1 MESQLSILQ
10 ESLTAKRQ
18 VLLEIQEYNRK
29 QEAVFTAEEVDM
41 SLFDEAIEEK
51 GRLIDRLTQLDDGF
65 DSMYQKLARE
75 LENNRERHA
84 DQIRAIQQQIREITD
99 LGVSIQAQE
108 ARNKSLV
115 EKFFSRE
122 RRDIRASRQNSA
134 KAYNFY
140 KSMSSL
146 NAANSESSYD
156 SKQ

>member
-1 MESQLSILQ
+1 MESQLSILR

-18 VLLEIQEYNRK
+18 ILLEIQEYNRR
-29 QEAVFTAEEVDM
+29 QEAVFTAEEVDI

-51 GRLIDRLTQLDDGF
+51 GRLIDKLTQLDDGF

-75 LENNRERHA
+75 LENNRERYA
-84 DQIRAIQQQIREITD
+84 EQIHEIQQQIKEITD
-99 LGVSIQAQE
+99 LGVSIQVQE

-122 RRDIRASRQNSA
+122 RKSMRTNLKNSA
-134 KAYNFY
+134 KAYSFY

-146 NAANSESSYD
+146 NAAGNEPSYD

>member
-10 ESLTAKRQ
+10 ESLVAKRQ

-51 GRLIDRLTQLDDGF
+51 GRLIERLTQLDDGF
-65 DSMYQKLARE
+65 ETMYQKLARE
-75 LENNRERHA
+75 LENNRERYA
-84 DQIRAIQQQIREITD
+84 VQIKVLQEQIREITD

-108 ARNKSLV
+108 ARNKSLI
-115 EKFFSRE
+115 ENYFSRE
-122 RRDIRASRQNSA
+122 RKNMHKSLQNST
-134 KAYNFY
+134 KAYKFY
-140 KSMSSL
+140 KNMSSL
-146 NAANSESSYD
+146 NAAGNYSSYD

>member
-10 ESLTAKRQ
+10 ESLVAKRQ

-51 GRLIDRLTQLDDGF
+51 GRLIDKLTQLDDGF
-65 DSMYQKLARE
+65 EIMYQKLARE
-75 LENNRERHA
+75 LENNREKYA
-84 DQIRAIQQQIREITD
+84 DQIRVIQQQIKEITD

-108 ARNKSLV
+108 ARNKSLI

-122 RRDIRASRQNSA
+122 RKSIHKSLQNSA
-134 KAYNFY
+134 KAYSFY
-140 KSMSSL
+140 KNMSGLS
-146 NAANSESSYD
+146 AAGNEPSYD
-156 SKQ
+156 NKK